1 MLKLT
6 NNQLLAELT
15 EITNNRDEL
24 NGLLLIIVQ
33 ELAERGI
40 VVNDVT
46 CSDDASRVF
55 ALSNVTD
62 NPIFTNRNHHS
73 GRNEDQWSGFSIS
86 PPNGSPDRCLKTG
99 LRRFRGF
106 FK

>member
-1 MLKLT
+1 MNSLT
-6 NNQLLAELT
+6 NDQLLAELK
-15 EITNNRDEL
+15 ENSAKMRDAADRDAA
-24 NGLLLIIVQ
+24 IRVI
-33 ELAERGI
+33 LAERGQEAPEREFLLMPWG
-40 VVNDVT
+40 N
-46 CSDDASRVF
+46 S
-55 ALSNVTD
+55 

-86 PPNGSPDRCLKTG
+86 PPNGSTDRCLKTG